1 MSYINDIFERLN
13 LQQIH
18 EFLLHG
24 EECFEVIR
32 QTYQQRLHMAER
44 TISKRMEEKFPDIEE
59 QEKLM
64 FDIHHYASV
73 MQDVYMEIGMQCG
86 VILAMQLFTQKE

>member
-1 MSYINDIFERLN
+1 MNYIAEIFNRLD
-13 LQQIH
+13 LQQIR

-24 EECFEVIR
+24 VVCCEVSG

-44 TISKRMEEKFPDIEE
+44 TVSKRMEEKFPDIEE

>member
-13 LQQIH
+13 LQQIR

-24 EECFEVIR
+24 VECCEVSG
-32 QTYQQRLHMAER
+32 QTYQQRLREAEKP
-44 TISKRMEEKFPDIEE
+44 ISEMMEKQFPDKEE
-59 QEKLM
+59 NDKVSYK
-64 FDIHHYASV
+64 IYHYASV